1 MYFGKEGGNVE
12 KNLVWCVVRDFIVLI
27 EGNNYYLYMDNFY
40 CDFYL
45 FIEWMNF
52 GIYCCG
58 IVRVGRKG
66 FFKDIFI
73 VKVDE
78 KCLFRGYF

>member
-58 IVRVGRKG
+58 IVRVGICFLCCNLVIIG
-66 FFKDIFI
+66 F
-73 VKVDE
+73 VMM
-78 KCLFRGYF
+78 L